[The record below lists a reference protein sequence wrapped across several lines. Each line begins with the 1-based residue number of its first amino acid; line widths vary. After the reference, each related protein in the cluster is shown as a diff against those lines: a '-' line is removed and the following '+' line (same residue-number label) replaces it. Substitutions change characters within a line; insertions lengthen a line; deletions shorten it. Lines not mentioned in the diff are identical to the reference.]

1 MEYYLFYMSNIHLK
15 IEKKKLHNLSMS
27 YNLLR
32 FKTYKRETSYIKKK
46 RKYRSRSKSSNRRE
60 KIIKE
65 HYSYLSKGFFFF
77 FFLMHPIFLM

>member
-1 MEYYLFYMSNIHLK
+1 
-15 IEKKKLHNLSMS
+15 MS

-77 FFLMHPIFLM
+77 NASHILNVIFYSHSYKFVFGDNHIKK